1 MNGEINDYL
10 RTKFT
15 YKWTHVVILISY
27 ECIIAKIK
35 EKYFMVISSQETFI
49 CKTLNVIV
57 IVYYFEIQ
65 KIKAL
70 KIQFIINFELI
81 NDVKRYILKCY
92 FPLPKF

>member
-1 MNGEINDYL
+1 
-10 RTKFT
+10 
-15 YKWTHVVILISY
+15 
-27 ECIIAKIK
+27 
-35 EKYFMVISSQETFI
+35 MVISSQETFI

-81 NDVKRYILKCY
+81 NDVKRYILKSY
-92 FPLPKF
+92 FPLPKLDLRYFGIAQDFYFIINSVE

>member
-1 MNGEINDYL
+1 
-10 RTKFT
+10 
-15 YKWTHVVILISY
+15 
-27 ECIIAKIK
+27 
-35 EKYFMVISSQETFI
+35 MVISSQETFI

-81 NDVKRYILKCY
+81 NHFKELFPFAKVLRYG
-92 FPLPKF
+92 